1 GAARAAL
8 HRGRPARV
16 AGGRQAG
23 RGASGHAVDARSA
36 APARRSAGGRRV
48 MSLLEGYRPLPGTH
62 DEVFGQDGE
71 VRPPVAKAFAAFSC
85 KSAEEFSRSQQ
96 LAELA
101 LLNQGVTFSV
111 FNDQRGT
118 EKIFPFCLLP
128 RPISAADW
136 ARLERGLIQRIRALS
151 LFLDDVYGEQVI

>member
-1 GAARAAL
+1 GRAA
-8 HRGRPARV
+8 AV
-16 AGGRQAG
+16 ASHRQACG
-23 RGASGHAVDARSA
+23 RFFRHAVDARSA
-36 APARRSAGGRRV
+36 PASRRPVSGESA
-48 MSLLEGYRPLPGTH
+48 MSLLKEYRPLPGAH
-62 DEVFGQDGE
+62 DEVFGADGE
-71 VRPPVAKAFAAFSC
+71 VRQPVAKPFAAFAR
-85 KSAEEFSRSQQ
+85 KSSEEFSRSQA

-136 ARLERGLIQRIRALS
+136 TQLERGLVQRIRALS
-151 LFLDDVYGEQVI
+151 LFLDDV